1 MSANNTTVVI
11 VSGWSDESL
20 IVAYYALTLIIVG
33 TIFNILTFIILC
45 RATFRDGRARSTL
58 HYMRAMAVFDILML
72 YGWNLDHYLSTV
84 YDFHILR
91 HSIISCRLLSFLSYF
106 APQSTAWL
114 RVFVCLDRYLLLSRV
129 HRTWFGRPKSV
140 LIIIACIMITLLL
153 LNCQFFIVVCF
164 YRPDGTI
171 SARSWLYNIYPSW
184 DYVNL
189 GVYNCAPFALMIIF
203 NSGVIYNLIRRRQTR
218 TIRISQIQNR
228 TMSITLVITTLLFLL
243 MTVPATVAFAFFSSA
258 DITILRLL
266 DGLLYTYHVLSFPL
280 YMITFD
286 DFRRECVNILY
297 KIHNPRVQPMIVTAT
312 HASNRA

>member
-1 MSANNTTVVI
+1 MSANNTTAI
-11 VSGWSDESL
+11 IPSAWSEESL

-33 TIFNILTFIILC
+33 TIFNTLTFIILC
-45 RATFRDGRARSTL
+45 RPIFRDGRARSTL
-58 HYMRAMAVFDILML
+58 HYMRAIAIFDILML
-72 YGWNLDHYLSTV
+72 YGWNLDHYLATV

-106 APQSTAWL
+106 APQSSAWL
-114 RVFVCLDRYLLLSRV
+114 RVFVCLDRYLLLSHV
-129 HRTWFGRPKSV
+129 HRTWFGRSKSV
-140 LIIIACIMITLLL
+140 LIVIACIMITLLL
-153 LNCQFFIVVCF
+153 LNFQFFILVCF

-171 SARSWLYNIYPSW
+171 NARGWLYNIYPLW

-189 GVYNCAPFALMIIF
+189 GVYNCAPFGLMIVF

-218 TIRISQIQNR
+218 TIQMSQIQNR

-286 DFRRECVNILY
+286 DFRRECIKILH
-297 KIHNPRVQPMIVTAT
+297 KLTNPTVQPMVVAAT
-312 HASNRA
+312 HTSNRI